1 MKLSPGD
8 VKVVDIPIL
17 RHAVYR
23 HVIKPRTFSFLP
35 PINFI
40 YRSPVPSYRY
50 LVDAIINNGAI
61 FEIVVDFEG
70 CQMGDFQSNSTYS
83 AILWETY
90 VNNARGDS

>member
-1 MKLSPGD
+1 M
-8 VKVVDIPIL
+8 
-17 RHAVYR
+17 
-23 HVIKPRTFSFLP
+23 
-35 PINFI
+35 
-40 YRSPVPSYRY
+40 PSYRY